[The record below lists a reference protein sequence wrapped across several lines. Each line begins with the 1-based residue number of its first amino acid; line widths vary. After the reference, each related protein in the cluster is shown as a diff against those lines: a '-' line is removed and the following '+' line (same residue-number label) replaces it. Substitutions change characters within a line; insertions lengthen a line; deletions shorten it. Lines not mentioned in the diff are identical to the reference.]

1 MMSKLACLVALIAL
15 VVLAACGDDEPTEA
29 PADATSTRTTEAPT
43 ATPRPSPTPEPTATS
58 EPTATPEPTVAP
70 VPTATAAPQVP
81 EQAAG
86 TGAIMPLRLD
96 DPLAIAS
103 EFSESELTC
112 LAGVAEIGRLMEIF
126 AAPEQASIEEQTKLL
141 GCFEDETLLRLYFTG
156 IMAGSGPLSVETSGC
171 IRAGMEGVDLP
182 ALMLSGTAGDEEAAM
197 IGGMSTLIL
206 AFMCLNE
213 DEWQGAAAS
222 LGVAPEERET
232 LQCVL
237 DELGGPEAF
246 AEILGAG
253 DESSFLALFGAVMGC
268 GVPMEGGAAPEDS
281 MAGHTYAS
289 CDEAEKAGE
298 QLVQGSDGGGR
309 GFPQPTVPSARDGD
323 GDGVVCER

>member
-141 GCFEDETLLRLYFTG
+141 GCLEDETLLRIYLTG

-268 GVPMEGGAAPEDS
+268 GVPMEGGAAPGDS
-281 MAGHTYAS
+281 MAGHAYAS
-289 CDEAEKAGE
+289 CDEAEKTGE
-298 QLVQGSDGGGR
+298 QLVQGSEGGGR
-309 GFPQPTVPSARDGD
+309 GFPQSMVPSARDGD

>member
-1 MMSKLACLVALIAL
+1 M
-15 VVLAACGDDEPTEA
+15 VLAACGDDEPTEA
-29 PADATSTRTTEAPT
+29 PAETQSSRTTEAPT
-43 ATPRPSPTPEPTATS
+43 ATPRPSPTPEPTVAPA
-58 EPTATPEPTVAP
+58 PTATPE
-70 VPTATAAPQVP
+70 PQVP

-86 TGAIMPLRLD
+86 TGAITPLRLD

-141 GCFEDETLLRLYFTG
+141 GCFEDETLLRLYLTG

-268 GVPMEGGAAPEDS
+268 GVPMELVPGES
-281 MAGHTYAS
+281 MTGHAYAS
-289 CDEAEKAGE
+289 CDEAEKARE
-298 QLVQGSDGGGR
+298 QLVQGSEGGGR
-309 GFPQPTVPSARDGD
+309 GFPQSMVPSARDGD